1 MTLTLQE
8 VEGTEKQV
16 FLLNDQQIDF
26 YWPDIMRLLGTV
38 PGYYDF
44 FTPEW
49 TYAKAKSKDI
59 QVWGLADGKV
69 QGIIVT
75 QILVFPAQK
84 AFEILGA
91 AGPGML
97 DFIDQMEDV
106 FEFIAQDAGCTILIG
121 RCRPGLEKFL
131 RKKGAIKLASFMIR
145 PIGKRSEH

>member
-1 MTLTLQE
+1 MLQT
-8 VEGTEKQV
+8 VESSEKQI
-16 FLLNDQQIDF
+16 FLLNDQQLDY

-49 TYAKAKSKDI
+49 TYSKAKSKDL
-59 QVWGLADGKV
+59 QVWGLADGKI
-69 QGIIVT
+69 QGIVVT
-75 QILVFPAQK
+75 QILVFPAAK

-97 DFIDQMEDV
+97 DFIDQMDEV
-106 FEFIAQDAGCTILIG
+106 FEFIAADAGCTVTIL

-131 RKKGAIKLASFMIR
+131 RKKGGIKLASFMYR